1 MLTRCPHCQTH
12 FRVTPEQLKARQ
24 GQVRC
29 GACQGVFNALDSLA
43 DEAAPAQPHPVAPLP
58 PSAPEAAR
66 ADSPPADEQPAP
78 PEEAATDTAP
88 PPEPA
93 SEPTAEDGG
102 GSPDV
107 SAAETAAAPPTEEPE
122 AATGAE
128 SRRTQDGEA
137 APEETR
143 SEEAS
148 AVPDAAPVDI
158 VEPPP
163 AWEELP
169 PPAPPRR
176 WPWVAGSLL
185 LLALAALQLLF
196 IFRVE
201 LAVVMP
207 ELRPAL
213 AAGCELVGC
222 TLPRPR
228 KPELVGIDASD
239 LAPAGREHL
248 LLTATL
254 KNRAPFDQE
263 YPHLELTLTDTRD
276 AALVRKVLAPADYL
290 PADRPAPAGFAAHG
304 ELAVRLEI
312 EAAGV
317 PAVGYRLYLFYP

>member
-43 DEAAPAQPHPVAPLP
+43 DETPPAQPHSAAPEIVREAPAPGDDQPALPVDAGAASESAPAEPQAAPSSADIAEP
-58 PSAPEAAR
+58 PAAAEAPAPEEEPVGSGDGEETRRSRDGEPAPEEAPAAPEA
-66 ADSPPADEQPAP
+66 
-78 PEEAATDTAP
+78 P
-88 PPEPA
+88 PP
-93 SEPTAEDGG
+93 
-102 GSPDV
+102 
-107 SAAETAAAPPTEEPE
+107 
-122 AATGAE
+122 
-128 SRRTQDGEA
+128 
-137 APEETR
+137 
-143 SEEAS
+143 
-148 AVPDAAPVDI
+148 DI

-169 PPAPPRR
+169 PPPPRR
-176 WPWVAGSLL
+176 WPWAVGSLL

-201 LAVVMP
+201 VAVVAP

-213 AAGCELVGC
+213 AAGCELAGC
-222 TLPRPR
+222 ALPRPR

-239 LAPAGREHL
+239 LAPAGQERL

-254 KNRAPFDQE
+254 RNRAPFDQE

-276 AALVRKVLAPADYL
+276 AALARRVLAPADYL
-290 PADRPAPAGFAAHG
+290 PADRPAQAGFAAGG
-304 ELAVRLEI
+304 ELALKLDI
-312 EAAGV
+312 EAPGV

>member
-43 DEAAPAQPHPVAPLP
+43 DETPPAQPHSAAPEVAREVPAPGDDQPALPGDADAASESAPAEPSSADIAEPPAAAEAPAPEEEPASSGAGEETRRSRDAEPVPGEAPA
-58 PSAPEAAR
+58 APEA
-66 ADSPPADEQPAP
+66 
-78 PEEAATDTAP
+78 P
-88 PPEPA
+88 PP
-93 SEPTAEDGG
+93 
-102 GSPDV
+102 
-107 SAAETAAAPPTEEPE
+107 
-122 AATGAE
+122 
-128 SRRTQDGEA
+128 
-137 APEETR
+137 
-143 SEEAS
+143 
-148 AVPDAAPVDI
+148 DI

-163 AWEELP
+163 AWEEPPLP
-169 PPAPPRR
+169 APRR
-176 WPWVAGSLL
+176 WPWAVGSLL

-201 LAVVMP
+201 LAVVAP

-213 AAGCELVGC
+213 AAGCELAGC
-222 TLPRPR
+222 ALPRPR

-239 LAPAGREHL
+239 LAPAGAERL

-254 KNRAPFDQE
+254 RNRAPFDQE

-276 AALVRKVLAPADYL
+276 AALVRKVLPPADYL
-290 PADRPAPAGFAAHG
+290 PADRPAQAGFAAGG
-304 ELAVRLEI
+304 ELALKLDI
-312 EAAGV
+312 EALGV